1 MAALRGADR
10 VSWPLGET
18 SLRQQAGTVPVASL
32 VPWVAVLIALEDGWS
47 IVGDEAYKNA

>member
-10 VSWPLGET
+10 VSWPFGET

-32 VPWVAVLIALEDGWS
+32 VPRVAVLIALEDGWS